1 MLNKILFAS
10 MTFLLVVTDVMAG
23 SPPPPVIQPPAQI
36 PEPSMLALLGLGG
49 AAYAFIAWK
58 NKK

>member
-1 MLNKILFAS
+1 MLNKTIFALTS
-10 MTFLLVVTDVMAG
+10 LLLVANNVIAG
-23 SPPPPVIQPPAQI
+23 TIITPPTNQI
-36 PEPSMLALLGLGG
+36 PEPSIIALLGLGG

>member
-10 MTFLLVVTDVMAG
+10 ISLLFVVTDAMAG
-23 SPPPPVIQPPAQI
+23 LIPPIGNPTPI
-36 PEPSMLALLGLGG
+36 PEPSILALLGLGG

>member
-10 MTFLLVVTDVMAG
+10 MTLLFTVTDVMAG
-23 SPPPPVIQPPAQI
+23 SIPTIPNPPAQI

>member
-1 MLNKILFAS
+1 MLNKLLLAS
-10 MTFLLVVTDVMAG
+10 ITLLLAVTDVMAG
-23 SPPPPVIQPPAQI
+23 FITPVVPPTAI
-36 PEPSMLALLGLGG
+36 PEPSILALLGLGG

>member
-10 MTFLLVVTDVMAG
+10 MTLLLTVTDVMAG
-23 SPPPPVIQPPAQI
+23 FLPPPQLPPTQI
-36 PEPSMLALLGLGG
+36 PEPSILALIGLGG